1 MLQHKEATFQT
12 KAIFNV
18 EPFSLLYQRGSL
30 LATTWLCKT
39 NTGTVIFRGC
49 LFSLLY
55 RITHVPSLYSWD
67 VVQLWFANKN
77 VNISSLLPCGASSG
91 FFFIILNSNQTFV
104 CTADTET
111 GLNVIL
117 GSRFV
122 FFHRSVHCSI
132 LRTYPLT
139 NPWYSFSKKT
149 TKGAQTYKIYNT
161 DCRCWPPCHCIFEV
175 MLQILV

>member
-122 FFHRSVHCSI
+122 FFSI
-132 LRTYPLT
+132 
-139 NPWYSFSKKT
+139 
-149 TKGAQTYKIYNT
+149 
-161 DCRCWPPCHCIFEV
+161 EV
-175 MLQILV
+175 FIAVFCERIRWQILGIAFLKRQPRGPKHIKSTTQTAGADHHATASLKWCCRF